1 MTGLHTLGGMS
12 VILDPPDANCEFE
25 PARGSRSVVPSAMPR
40 PRFMGHML
48 AAGVGRLSLALTA
61 DCATRSDPAP
71 AEAGYGVSA
80 QYYDIAAEA
89 TWRDKTSSQLK
100 RSLEGFAPIGSD
112 DRTWFLDVGAGT
124 GLSTVAIVSA
134 LPWARVLAVEPD
146 AAMRAGLMTRVV
158 STPVLRRQVSI
169 LPSGLFE
176 AELPMRFG
184 GMAMVG
190 VVHHFSPA
198 DRERLWS
205 LLAQRLMP
213 GGRAVIEVQIPHNT
227 SVPPT
232 PYTAASLGDVDY
244 DGWFRADPTG
254 PETQRWQV
262 LYRATRAGRV
272 LDERLAIY
280 TMHVASFNDL
290 ETELS
295 ALAMRSRRSGDF
307 LIVEP
312 A

>member
-1 MTGLHTLGGMS
+1 MS
-12 VILDPPDANCEFE
+12 VILDPPDANCEHQ
-25 PARGSRSVVPSAMPR
+25 AVRGSSSVVPPAMPR
-40 PRFMGHML
+40 RRFVGHTL
-48 AAGVGRLSLALTA
+48 ATGVGSLSLALTA
-61 DCATRSDPAP
+61 GCATRSDPAQADP
-71 AEAGYGVSA
+71 GYGVSA

-89 TWRDKTSSQLK
+89 MWRDKTSRLLM
-100 RSLEGFAPIGSD
+100 RSLEGFAPTGSD

-124 GLSTVAIVSA
+124 GLSTAAIVSA

-158 STPVLRRQVSI
+158 STPILRRQVSI

-176 AELPMRFG
+176 ADLPMRFG

-205 LLAQRLMP
+205 LLEQRLMS
-213 GGRAVIEVQIPHNT
+213 GGRAVIEVQIPDNT
-227 SVPPT
+227 SVPRT

-244 DGWFRADPTG
+244 DGWFQADPTG
-254 PETQRWQV
+254 PATQRWQV
-262 LYRATRAGRV
+262 LYRATRAGRM
-272 LDERLAIY
+272 LDERLVSY
-280 TMHVASFNDL
+280 SMHVASFNDL
-290 ETELS
+290 EAELS
-295 ALAMRSRRSGDF
+295 PLALRSRRSGDF